1 MEKLMETLS
10 AEDALRQAIK
20 NLEQQ
25 RIEEGQA
32 VKEQLHNA
40 YDSLKPLN
48 LIVSTL
54 KDATVSIDLKDNM
67 LNTAIGLTA
76 GFLSK
81 KLFEGV
87 SRSPFKRLIGSA
99 LMFGVTNLV
108 AKNPETIKSVGE
120 QLMKVIRPATTHK
133 ENGSV
138 HHQPDKRIYD
148 LK

>member
-1 MEKLMETLS
+1 MEKLN
-10 AEDALRQAIK
+10 AENALKEAIRK
-20 NLEQQ
+20 LEQQ
-25 RIEEGQA
+25 RKEEGLA
-32 VKEQLHNA
+32 VKEQLHVA

-54 KDATVSIDLKDNM
+54 KDATVSIDLKDNL

-81 KLFEGV
+81 KVFEGV
-87 SRSPFKRLIGSA
+87 SHSPFKRLIGSA

-108 AKNPETIKSVGE
+108 AKNPETIKSLGQ
-120 QLMKVIRPATTHK
+120 QLMKVIRPATAHK
-133 ENGSV
+133 ENGAV
-138 HHQPDKRIYD
+138 PQQPGTRITD